1 MVPKISNHVG
11 CLKFLAQAVPK
22 KCQQEEEGRPEA
34 SRFRTS
40 KLSDPTTDRPGLR
53 DLSGKVQDLTPE
65 PCLARPQSSRG
76 GLLGVRQSVATAQPW
91 HQQHIYAREPGKEIG
106 PLVALWDGQRCPRET
121 EPSLGYWG
129 RRVGLT

>member
-1 MVPKISNHVG
+1 MEITQRSPKFSNHVG

-34 SRFRTS
+34 SRFQTS

-65 PCLARPQSSRG
+65 PCLARPQSSRVG
-76 GLLGVRQSVATAQPW
+76 CLGSGSQWPQPS
-91 HQQHIYAREPGKEIG
+91 PGTNNTYMPGNQERK
-106 PLVALWDGQRCPRET
+106 
-121 EPSLGYWG
+121 
-129 RRVGLT
+129 

>member
-91 HQQHIYAREPGKEIG
+91 HQQHIICQGTRKGNRTSGCTVGWSE
-106 PLVALWDGQRCPRET
+106 V
-121 EPSLGYWG
+121 SLGD
-129 RRVGLT
+129 RAQPRVLG